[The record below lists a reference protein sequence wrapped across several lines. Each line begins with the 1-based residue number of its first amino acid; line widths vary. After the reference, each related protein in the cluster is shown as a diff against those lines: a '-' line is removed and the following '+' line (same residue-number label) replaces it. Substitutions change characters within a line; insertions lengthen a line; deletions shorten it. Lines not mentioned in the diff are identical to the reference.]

1 MLRGGP
7 CLLCFGKSC
16 GKTPAMAE
24 KTLSADDVRHVAKLA
39 QLHLSEQ
46 EVEKFTGQLG
56 TILQYVNKISQLDV
70 SGVEPMAHALP
81 IHNVL
86 RDDVVEEPLPVEKT
100 LQNAP
105 ERDGDFFA
113 VPKIIG
119 GDEDS
124 AG

>member
-1 MLRGGP
+1 
-7 CLLCFGKSC
+7 
-16 GKTPAMAE
+16 MAD
-24 KTLSADDVRHVAKLA
+24 TIITDQDVRHVAKLA
-39 QLHLSEQ
+39 RLHLSASEI
-46 EVEKFTGQLG
+46 EKFTGQLG
-56 TILQYVNKISQLDV
+56 TILDYVNKIGQLNVADV
-70 SGVEPMAHALP
+70 PPLAHALP

-86 RDDVVEEPLPVEKT
+86 RDDTVEPPLTVDQA

-105 ERDGDFFA
+105 QRDGDFFA